1 MGYFASTSA
10 SEGALLVGAHD
21 AAGDFTYCGTI
32 SVGFTDRARRDL
44 SSQLVP
50 WRQEHSPFSSHDLV
64 VDRRR
69 LCWVKPVIVGRIES
83 VNLPA
88 GFATPPGRAWS
99 TSTPRTFVYRVAPEV
114 PGWYR

>member
-1 MGYFASTSA
+1 MGYFASSSA

-69 LCWVKPVIVGRIES
+69 LCWVKPVIVGRIE
-83 VNLPA
+83 
-88 GFATPPGRAWS
+88 FREFTGRLRHAAWKG
-99 TSTPRTFVYRVAPEV
+99 VVDVDAQDVRVPS
-114 PGWYR
+114 GS